1 MRLPVYRIEL
11 QGTGYEEGLGS
22 RISGEEHR
30 NRCMEDTFAWDT
42 LTSLPGEEM
51 LCHTAGLPREIG
63 G

>member
-22 RISGEEHR
+22 RIPGEELR
-30 NRCMEDTFAWDT
+30 YRCMEDTFAWDT
-42 LTSLPGEEM
+42 IMILAGEEM
-51 LCHTAGLPREIG
+51 LCHTTELPREIG